1 MKNAFGK
8 SPRQANEAENF
19 GLGHLLGEAQ
29 ENEFD
34 IVLSLD
40 ASCGWSTEKEIVT
53 ANWDGEKYIARYGAM
68 RWVSEDGE
76 MWRDSC
82 TGELPSSPEFR
93 NCSIM
98 LIGGPFGGEAIV

>member
-34 IVLSLD
+34 IVLWTHLV
-40 ASCGWSTEKEIVT
+40 AGRRRRK
-53 ANWDGEKYIARYGAM
+53 
-68 RWVSEDGE
+68 
-76 MWRDSC
+76 
-82 TGELPSSPEFR
+82 
-93 NCSIM
+93 
-98 LIGGPFGGEAIV
+98 